1 MLLKNCHI
9 DVDIGNIGPPHNN
22 VTNKMLHLLLVMNG
36 RFPTCL
42 VQYYSVLVRYVSTSR
57 NDLTLLYMHVWYAVI

>member
-22 VTNKMLHLLLVMNG
+22 VTNKLLHLLLVMNA

-42 VQYYSVLVRYVSTSR
+42 VQY
-57 NDLTLLYMHVWYAVI
+57 